1 MNHQLRTT
9 NYPPSYIYGINPAFE
24 VITAGRRTIYEAFIA
39 DTSNPRIKKLL
50 PLLEKKNIKISLVDK
65 GKLINLI
72 RNKYHQGVVLCVSDY
87 PYVPFHTLFDS
98 NKLLLL
104 DNIEDPQ
111 NMGAILRSAEV
122 MGFNSVMLARRGT
135 PEIYSSVVKVSA
147 GATEHLRITQDLNA
161 NSYVKKAKE
170 QGYTII
176 SLDEN
181 GKHSIPEIAVANPE
195 KIMLVIGGEDK
206 SIGKFILNE
215 SHFILGIKQQG
226 KINSLNASV
235 AAGVGMYMISTLA
248 EYSTCCKNV

>member
-1 MNHQLRTT
+1 MNHQ
-9 NYPPSYIYGINPAFE
+9 SFYIYGINPAFE
-24 VITAGRRTIYEAFIA
+24 VIMAGRRTIHEAFIA
-39 DTSNPRIKKLL
+39 DTRNPRIKKLM
-50 PLLEKKNIKISLVDK
+50 PLLEKKNIKISIVDK
-65 GKLINLI
+65 GELINLT
-72 RNKYHQGVVLCVSDY
+72 RNKYHQGVVLSVSSY

-122 MGFNSVMLARRGT
+122 MGFNSIMLARRGT
-135 PEIYSSVVKVSA
+135 PEIYASVVKVSA

-170 QGYTII
+170 LGYTII

-181 GKHSIPEIAVANPE
+181 GKHSLSEIAAAKPQ
-195 KIMLVIGGEDK
+195 KMMLVVGGEDK
-206 SIGKFILNE
+206 SVGQFILNE

-235 AAGVGMYMISTLA
+235 AAGVGMYMLSSL
-248 EYSTCCKNV
+248 

>member
-1 MNHQLRTT
+1 ME
-9 NYPPSYIYGINPAFE
+9 YIYGLNPAFE
-24 VITAGRRTIYEAFIA
+24 VMTAGRRAIHEAFIA
-39 DTSNPRIKKLL
+39 DTGSPRIKKLL
-50 PLLEKKNIKISLVDK
+50 PLLEKKNIKISVVDK
-65 GKLINLI
+65 GELINLI
-72 RNKYHQGVVLCVSDY
+72 RNKYHQGIVLSVSSY

-122 MGFNSVMLARRGT
+122 MGFNSIMLARRGT
-135 PEIYSSVVKVSA
+135 PEIYASVVKVSA
-147 GATEHLRITQDLNA
+147 GATEHLKITQDMNA

-170 QGYTII
+170 LGYTII
-176 SLDEN
+176 SLDAN
-181 GKHSIPEIAVANPE
+181 GKHALSEVAASKPQ

-206 SIGKFILNE
+206 SVGQFILNE

-235 AAGVGMYMISTLA
+235 AAGIGMYMISTL
-248 EYSTCCKNV
+248 

>member
-1 MNHQLRTT
+1 MNHEPT
-9 NYPPSYIYGINPAFE
+9 YIYGINAASE
-24 VITAGRRTIYEAFIA
+24 VIMAGRRTIHEAFIA
-39 DTSNPRIKKLL
+39 DTSNLRIKKLL
-50 PLLEKKNIKISLVDK
+50 LLLEKKNIKISIVDK

-72 RNKYHQGVVLCVSDY
+72 RNKYHQGVVLAVTPY

-111 NMGAILRSAEV
+111 NMDAILRSAEV
-122 MGFNSVMLARRGT
+122 MGFNSIMLAKRGT
-135 PEIYSSVVKVSA
+135 PEIYASVVKVSA

-170 QGYTII
+170 IGYTII
-176 SLDEN
+176 SLDKN
-181 GKHSIPEIAVANPE
+181 GKHSLSEIAAAKPQ

-206 SIGKFILNE
+206 SVGQFILNE
-215 SHFILGIKQQG
+215 SHFILGIKQHG

-235 AAGVGMYMISTLA
+235 AAGVGMYMISTL
-248 EYSTCCKNV
+248 EM

>member
-1 MNHQLRTT
+1 MD
-9 NYPPSYIYGINPAFE
+9 YIYGLNQAFE
-24 VITAGRRTIYEAFIA
+24 VITAGRRTIHEAFIA
-39 DTSNPRIKKLL
+39 DTGNPRIKKLMS
-50 PLLEKKNIKISLVDK
+50 LLEKKNIKISVVDK
-65 GKLINLI
+65 GKLIDLI
-72 RNKYHQGVVLCVSDY
+72 RNKYHQGVVLSVSGY

-98 NKLLLL
+98 NRLLLL

-122 MGFNSVMLARRGT
+122 MGFNSIMLAKRGT

-147 GATEHLRITQDLNA
+147 GATEYLRITQDLNA

-170 QGYTII
+170 LGYTII

-181 GKHSIPEIAVANPE
+181 GKHSLSEIAAAKPQ

-206 SIGKFILNE
+206 SVGQFILNE
-215 SHFILGIKQQG
+215 SDFVLAIKQQG

-235 AAGVGMYMISTLA
+235 AASVGMYMISTL
-248 EYSTCCKNV
+248 EK